1 MANESFAVTGLLG
14 AYSHYYLSMNN
25 SKVWVNGAAIALKN
39 GCAPF
44 TTSFDKTGPQPLAL
58 RVELY
63 EKQCDNFWFFE
74 KTYTV
79 NVK

>member
-1 MANESFAVTGLLG
+1 
-14 AYSHYYLSMNN
+14 MNN

-44 TTSFDKTGPQPLAL
+44 TTSFDKTGPQLLAL

-63 EKQCDNFWFFE
+63 EKQRDTFWIFE